1 MGWLFS
7 FSNKPAAFLPPAR
20 QIAPTDAACKRNLA
34 ASARSPTKKSAP
46 GRVAKPARARYSLR
60 MQIRTFRITTPP
72 QERPLVEA
80 LLEAQGFAFGP
91 EPYYQAARRLEREPF
106 PLGSS
111 LAAGFGLI
119 YIQDRSSMLPP
130 ALLGAAEGDV
140 CLDMCASPGG
150 KTGIL
155 AGEVGRTGFVLAAE
169 ASRDRL
175 ATLRQN
181 LRRVGALTAATI
193 GVESQHLDLA
203 PGSFD
208 AILLDPPCS
217 GWGTVD
223 KNPKVLELWTPEK
236 AETLVRLQQ
245 ELFVRAAQ
253 LLKPGGRLMFSTC
266 TTNVRENEEQAAWAL
281 ATLPLALDPLPE
293 PEGFAPVPLAL
304 PGLDGVLRVGGQ
316 DKGDDAGGSGGQGF
330 FLARFR
336 KLAGHGSAPAPTG
349 ESFPPLGGRELGPKD
364 FAQAREAGVDFSRLP
379 PGEVREFAGKAYFLH
394 QAALDLCARSG
405 LGQGG
410 QRWQG
415 FLLGQVQGGRFV
427 PAARTRALMPPVDD
441 LPPSGKLDVDEP
453 AIILDLLAGRS
464 LEAPVGTS
472 GTAAKGKGRAAQ
484 ESVGMVGLYFR
495 GLALGWLTR
504 KGRRLLWSDR

>member
-1 MGWLFS
+1 
-7 FSNKPAAFLPPAR
+7 
-20 QIAPTDAACKRNLA
+20 
-34 ASARSPTKKSAP
+34 
-46 GRVAKPARARYSLR
+46 
-60 MQIRTFRITTPP
+60 MQTRTFRITTSP

-80 LLEAQGFAFGP
+80 LLSAQGFAFSP
-91 EPYYQAARRLEREPF
+91 EPFYAAARRLEAEPF

-111 LAAGFGLI
+111 LAASFGLI

-130 ALLGAAEGDV
+130 AMLGAEEGDV

-155 AGEVGRTGFVLAAE
+155 ADLVGREGFVLAAE

-181 LRRVGALTAATI
+181 LRRTGAVNAATI
-193 GVESQHLDLA
+193 GVESQHLALEPD
-203 PGSFD
+203 SFD

-236 AETLVRLQQ
+236 AETLVRLQR
-245 ELFVRAAQ
+245 ELLARAAE

-281 ATLPLALDPLPE
+281 ATLPLELDPLPA
-293 PEGFAPVPLAL
+293 PQGFAPVPLAL

-316 DKGDDAGGSGGQGF
+316 EAAAEGSGGQGF

-336 KLAGHGSAPAPTG
+336 KRAGTG
-349 ESFPPLGGRELGPKD
+349 QATTGQVYPPVAGLELGAKE
-364 FAQAREAGVDFSRLP
+364 FAQARQAGADFGQLP
-379 PGEVREFAGKAYFLH
+379 PGEVREFGGKAYFLH
-394 QAALDLCARSG
+394 QAALDLCERSG
-405 LGQGG
+405 LGTEG

-415 FLLGQVQGGRFV
+415 FLLGQVQGGRFA
-427 PAARTRALMPPVDD
+427 PAARTRALMPPVSE
-441 LPPSGKLDVDEP
+441 LSAERKLDVDEP
-453 AIILDLLAGRS
+453 ERILDLLAGRS
-464 LEAPVGTS
+464 LEAPGAPAADK
-472 GTAAKGKGRAAQ
+472 GGKGNKGAKGKGDTDAA
-484 ESVGMVGLYFR
+484 GLVGLYFQ

>member
-1 MGWLFS
+1 
-7 FSNKPAAFLPPAR
+7 
-20 QIAPTDAACKRNLA
+20 
-34 ASARSPTKKSAP
+34 
-46 GRVAKPARARYSLR
+46 
-60 MQIRTFRITTPP
+60 MQTRTFRITTSP

-80 LLEAQGFAFGP
+80 LLAAQGFTFSP
-91 EPYYQAARRLEREPF
+91 EPYYAAARRLEAEPF

-111 LAAGFGLI
+111 LAASFGLI

-130 ALLGAAEGDV
+130 AMLGAAEGDV

-155 AGEVGRTGFVLAAE
+155 ADLVGTGGFVLAAE

-181 LRRVGALTAATI
+181 LRRTGAVNAATI
-193 GVESQHLDLA
+193 GVESQHLALE
-203 PGSFD
+203 PESFD

-236 AETLVRLQQ
+236 AETLVRLQR
-245 ELFVRAAQ
+245 ELLARAAE

-281 ATLPLALDPLPE
+281 ATLPLELDPLPA
-293 PEGFAPVPLAL
+293 PQGFAPVPLAL

-316 DKGDDAGGSGGQGF
+316 EAAAEGSGGQGF

-336 KLAGHGSAPAPTG
+336 KRADGEAATGQQFSPLAGQALG
-349 ESFPPLGGRELGPKD
+349 EKD
-364 FAQAREAGVDFSRLP
+364 FAQAREAGADLGQLP
-379 PGEVREFAGKAYFLH
+379 PGEVREFGGKAYFLH
-394 QAALDLCARSG
+394 QAALGLCERSG
-405 LGQGG
+405 LGTEG

-415 FLLGQVQGGRFV
+415 FLLGQVQGGRFA
-427 PAARTRALMPPVDD
+427 PAARSRVLMPLVSA
-441 LPPSGKLDVDEP
+441 LPAALKLDVDKPER
-453 AIILDLLAGRS
+453 ILDLLAGRS
-464 LEAPVGTS
+464 LEIPGDPVP
-472 GTAAKGKGRAAQ
+472 KKVGKGAKSKGDKDSA
-484 ESVGMVGLYFR
+484 GLVGLYFR

>member
-1 MGWLFS
+1 
-7 FSNKPAAFLPPAR
+7 
-20 QIAPTDAACKRNLA
+20 
-34 ASARSPTKKSAP
+34 
-46 GRVAKPARARYSLR
+46 
-60 MQIRTFRITTPP
+60 MQTRTFRITTPQEQRP
-72 QERPLVEA
+72 QVEA
-80 LLEAQGFAFGP
+80 LLEAQGFSFTP
-91 EPYYQAARRLEREPF
+91 EPYYAAARRLSHEPF

-111 LAAGFGLI
+111 LAAAFGLI

-130 ALLGAAEGDV
+130 AMLDAAKGDV

-155 AGEVGRTGFVLAAE
+155 ADLVGPEGFVLAAE

-175 ATLRQN
+175 ATLRQY
-181 LRRVGALTAATI
+181 LRRTGALNAATI
-193 GVESQHLDLA
+193 GAESQHLELA
-203 PGSFD
+203 PGCFD

-236 AETLVRLQQ
+236 AETLVRLQR
-245 ELFVRAAQ
+245 ELLARAAE

-281 ATLPLALDPLPE
+281 ATLPLELDPLPE
-293 PEGFAPVPLAL
+293 PQGFAPVPLAR

-316 DKGDDAGGSGGQGF
+316 PGDSEEAGGQGF

-336 KLAGHGSAPAPTG
+336 KSLPKGRETAPTG
-349 ESFPPLGGRELGPKD
+349 ETYPPLAGRELGPKD
-364 FAQAREAGVDFSRLP
+364 FAQAREAGADFSQLP
-379 PGEVREFAGKAYFLH
+379 PGEVREFGGKAYLLH
-394 QAALDLCARSG
+394 QAALDLCARAG
-405 LGQGG
+405 LGAGG

-415 FLLGQVQGGRFV
+415 FLLGQVQGGRFA
-427 PAARTRALMPPVDD
+427 PAARTRCLMPPASD
-441 LPPSGKLDVDEP
+441 LPASGTLDVDEP
-453 AIILDLLAGRS
+453 ERILDLLAGRS
-464 LEAPVGTS
+464 LEAAG
-472 GTAAKGKGRAAQ
+472 GAAQGKGRAAQ

-495 GLALGWLTR
+495 GLALGWLIR

>member
-1 MGWLFS
+1 
-7 FSNKPAAFLPPAR
+7 
-20 QIAPTDAACKRNLA
+20 
-34 ASARSPTKKSAP
+34 
-46 GRVAKPARARYSLR
+46 
-60 MQIRTFRITTPP
+60 MQSTRTFRITTP
-72 QERPLVEA
+72 QADRPLVEA
-80 LLEAQGFAFGP
+80 LLRAQGFSFEP
-91 EPYYQAARRLEREPF
+91 EPYYAAARRLTAEPF

-130 ALLGAAEGDV
+130 ALLGVRQGET

-155 AGEVGRTGFVLAAE
+155 ADLAGPEGFVLAAE

-181 LRRVGALTAATI
+181 LRRTGAVGSATI
-193 GVESQHLDLA
+193 GVECQRLALA
-203 PGSFD
+203 PASID

-223 KNPKVLELWTPEK
+223 KNPKVMELWTPEK
-236 AETLVRLQQ
+236 AETLVRLQR
-245 ELFVRAAQ
+245 ELLVRAAE

-281 ATLPLALDPLPE
+281 ANLPLELDPLPA
-293 PEGFAPVPLAL
+293 PPGFAPVPLQLA
-304 PGLDGVLRVGGQ
+304 GVEGVLRVGGQ
-316 DKGDDAGGSGGQGF
+316 EASGDNPSGTSGGQGF

-336 KLAGHGSAPAPTG
+336 RTGAPAHAAAPEPATLAGRV
-349 ESFPPLGGRELGPKD
+349 LGAKEL
-364 FAQAREAGVDFSRLP
+364 AQAQQCGADFSLLP
-379 PGEVREFAGKAYFLH
+379 PGELRDFGGKTYFLH
-394 QAALDLCARSG
+394 QAALALCAEAG
-405 LGQGG
+405 LGAEG

-415 FLLGQVQGGRFV
+415 FHLGQVQGGRFV
-427 PAARTRALMPPVDD
+427 PAPRARVLLPRPQALPGGAV
-441 LPPSGKLDVDEP
+441 LDVDEP
-453 AIILDLLAGRS
+453 ERILDLLAGRS
-464 LEAPVGTS
+464 LELPQ
-472 GTAAKGKGRAAQ
+472 AASAKSPGKGKPA
-484 ESVGMVGLYFR
+484 ESGLVGLYFQ